1 MMGLVTGG
9 ISMETAPFGESS
21 SQGWGVRAARKASK
35 NIWRQ
40 RLSIG
45 AAWA

>member
-21 SQGWGVRAARKASK
+21 SQG
-35 NIWRQ
+35 
-40 RLSIG
+40 
-45 AAWA
+45 